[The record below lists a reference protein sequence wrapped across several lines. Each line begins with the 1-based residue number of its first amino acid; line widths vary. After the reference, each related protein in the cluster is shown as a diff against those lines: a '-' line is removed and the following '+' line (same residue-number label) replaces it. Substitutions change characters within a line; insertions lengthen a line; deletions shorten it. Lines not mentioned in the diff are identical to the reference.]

1 MMEEFDASAY
11 VDQAS
16 RLCGLTIAP
25 DHYPGVVENMNALA
39 QVADLVMSFPLPE
52 TIEPA
57 PVFNPLPP
65 SASHYSDQ
73 NTSSFYNSVQI
84 N

>member
-1 MMEEFDASAY
+1 MKDFDASAY

-25 DHYPGVVENMNALA
+25 EHYPGVVENMESLA
-39 QVADLVMSFPLPE
+39 QVAQLVMSFPLPE

-65 SASHYSDQ
+65 SV
-73 NTSSFYNSVQI
+73 TPNST
-84 N
+84 

>member
-1 MMEEFDASAY
+1 MTSLFDAEAY

-25 DHYPGVVENMNALA
+25 DHYPGVVENIATLA

-57 PVFNPLPP
+57 PTFEPLP
-65 SASHYSDQ
+65 ASHSH
-73 NTSSFYNSVQI
+73 SG
-84 N
+84 